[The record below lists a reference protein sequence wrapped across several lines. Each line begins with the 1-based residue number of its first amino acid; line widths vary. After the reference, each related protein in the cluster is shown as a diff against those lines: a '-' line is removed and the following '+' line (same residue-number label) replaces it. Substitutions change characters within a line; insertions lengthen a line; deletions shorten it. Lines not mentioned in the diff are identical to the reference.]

1 MPKKEKR
8 RFFLVLNFCKI
19 WFFKN
24 QIFLRKLY
32 QKQSF
37 WTDKNVEI
45 LSTFFPRDPQGFWSW
60 AGFKNKFIICLFILR
75 KQREINFQFS

>member
-45 LSTFFPRDPQGFWSW
+45 LSTFFPR
-60 AGFKNKFIICLFILR
+60 
-75 KQREINFQFS
+75 E